1 MVKRWQA
8 NNNISTDALT
18 LLLLKVTMGAGEM
31 ALQAKVSATKPDDLF
46 GGQEPT
52 WWKGKTDPRDLSS
65 HLRMG
70 MV

>member
-1 MVKRWQA
+1 
-8 NNNISTDALT
+8 
-18 LLLLKVTMGAGEM
+18 MGAGET

-46 GGQEPT
+46 GDQEPT